1 MRPHRRQTSRS
12 DKDVVRRRVRTFC
25 SISGIGLGMAASIE
39 HHMPHGKPNMRR
51 TTKTKK
57 RATDHVM
64 ASTYDGGEKLREIMA
79 LVLKER

>member
-1 MRPHRRQTSRS
+1 
-12 DKDVVRRRVRTFC
+12 
-25 SISGIGLGMAASIE
+25 MAASIA